1 MGNTFLKNAWF
12 GVSRPKSRP
21 FLIYKT
27 TIVNAN
33 ANELVTFDFSE
44 GVHMGDEKA

>member
-1 MGNTFLKNAWF
+1 MGNIFLKNAWF
-12 GVSRPKSRP
+12 GVSGPKSRP

-33 ANELVTFDFSE
+33 ANELVNFNFSE